1 MSCVTSPRAGRT
13 RVDFGA
19 GQETETPRLGSVCS
33 SEREWKRERNG
44 RLARL
49 IIIIKY
55 KRSAREAK
63 PDRGGRGA
71 GILSLDLRNTSV
83 DFSHCFLQTRQKPQD
98 RRLVCDSKRLL
109 FISTSFWIKT
119 RSTACVLLARYLA
132 IHRGISREQPWNP
145 DSCAVSSVSE
155 YEGCSLEETLYSI
168 INTETSMGSFE
179 LVCKVLR

>member
-1 MSCVTSPRAGRT
+1 MSKPFSVSNPYAWVVFHVLRDVTTGRAHSRGFRGWT
-13 RVDFGA
+13 GNGDA
-19 GQETETPRLGSVCS
+19 SVCS

-49 IIIIKY
+49 IIIIIKY

-132 IHRGISREQPWNP
+132 IHRGRSREQPWNP

-155 YEGCSLEETLYSI
+155 YEGCSL
-168 INTETSMGSFE
+168 
-179 LVCKVLR
+179 